1 MKRQPLVLAIFG
13 TILFGTAAFNIGLA
27 LQITGT
33 VQIGKPFTLSCCGGH
48 PQVATF
54 QPAKMRLE
62 FLRVKS
68 DSRCPSDVNCFW
80 AGSAAVEL
88 RVSSG
93 KTAQTVTL
101 NSGMEPRSAKVM
113 GYKLKLVNLEP
124 GRGKQQAAPPKL
136 YQATLT
142 LEKL

>member
-1 MKRQPLVLAIFG
+1 MKRQTLVLG
-13 TILFGTAAFNIGLA
+13 LMLFSTAMA
-27 LQITGT
+27 LQITST
-33 VQIGKPFTLSCCGGH
+33 VQIGKPFTLTCCGGT

-62 FLRVKS
+62 FLRVKG
-68 DSRCPSDVNCFW
+68 DSRCPSDVACVW

-93 KTAQTVTL
+93 KTQQTITL
-101 NSGMEPRSAKVM
+101 NTGMEPMSVKVM
-113 GYKLKLVNLEP
+113 GYRLKLVGVEP

-142 LEKL
+142 LEKP